1 MEMGRQSKTQ
11 KETRRQSKNGQE
23 NQFAYPRTELHDKWP
38 QHGETGYATVK
49 DANGDGTT
57 VKDAKGDT
65 AIVRE
70 ATGESICV
78 PANGVTP

>member
-1 MEMGRQSKTQ
+1 MTV
-11 KETRRQSKNGQE
+11 KEATGESICVPANGVTRNMAATWSDR
-23 NQFAYPRTELHDKWP
+23 D
-38 QHGETGYATVK
+38 ATVK

-65 AIVRE
+65 AIVKE

-78 PANGVTP
+78 PANGVTR